1 MNGGVVGTVAS
12 GGYYVG
18 MCSEVSPTS
27 LGVGIGGVGTT
38 TSRTGTNTNNV
49 LGRATQL
56 NGRGATVGC
65 PNAYENCYCMNVGA
79 SSLALAGAV
88 GTNTLSATIPGT
100 TTLPNWK
107 DPDAKTDVPAYQLN
121 TPDCNA
127 PTDASIAA
135 EVKPKLAQTGQI
147 VTVSGDVGK
156 LTSSCLG
163 YERKCRVSKQQAY
176 KVEKG
181 FWKDTYTIQSCPSDY
196 PKVMHKECRGEEGKS
211 ECNDWRVARIVIIA
225 AVVAVATTCFILA
238 STAAPGTHSA
248 CVKILTQ
255 VGHVFGTGTAAGTA
269 TTAGTKTAAVSI
281 TSVMKGIAVVGGAI
295 TTVQRLGNQMGINTA
310 TGQSTAAN
318 QKPSFSVCSQ
328 EYSTQVGA
336 SPQCTK
342 GGVVLD
348 WKEADYS
355 CGARSCEAFP
365 DRDVHIKIYNSR
377 GEVAYETATKT
388 DADGHFDYSFT
399 ATAAEGEYTVLVTVP
414 GLKGSS
420 GAAASPQPTMT
431 TVTSSGTMPAT
442 TTTTSTATGALT
454 ASGHFII
461 GHVTGVPGDAVRP
474 LVPGQG

>member
-1 MNGGVVGTVAS
+1 MNGGIVSTVATA
-12 GGYYVG
+12 GYYVG

-27 LGVGIGGVGTT
+27 FGVGIGGLGTT
-38 TSRTGTNTNNV
+38 TSRTGTNNYNA
-49 LGRATQL
+49 LQQARQL
-56 NGRGATVGC
+56 NGQGATAGC
-65 PNAYENCYCMNVGA
+65 TNAYERCWCMNVGA
-79 SSLALAGAV
+79 SSLALAGSI

-100 TTLPNWK
+100 TSLPNWK

-135 EVKPKLAQTGQI
+135 EVKPKLAQTGQT

-156 LTSSCLG
+156 LTSNCLG

-181 FWKDTYTIQSCPSDY
+181 FWKDTYTIQSCPNDY

-211 ECNDWRVARIVIIA
+211 ECNDWRVARIAVIGAIVGAMIA
-225 AVVAVATTCFILA
+225 CTIF
-238 STAAPGTHSA
+238 SMGTAGPA
-248 CVKILTQ
+248 CVKGIAAALKATMA
-255 VGHVFGTGTAAGTA
+255 GHAAAG
-269 TTAGTKTAAVSI
+269 AAKI
-281 TSVMKGIAVVGGAI
+281 TVPSVIKGIAVVGGAI
-295 TTVQRLGNQMGINTA
+295 STIEQTMKRFGVNTA

-328 EYSTQVGA
+328 EYKTQVGA

-348 WKEADYS
+348 WTEADYS
-355 CGARSCEAFP
+355 CGSRSCEAFP
-365 DRDVHIKIYNSR
+365 DRDVHIKIYNSK
-377 GEVAYETATKT
+377 GEVAYETSTKT

-399 ATAAEGEYTVLVTVP
+399 ATAIEGEYTVLVTVP